1 MVLSEYYPLLTP
13 SLHIAK
19 DLASSPLPIPVRYLS
34 ISSPFRFWNRKFSI
48 LSVSFWYWYWN
59 EHLWGI
65 DIGIGFETASA
76 GFWYWYWFWNSFCWV
91 LVLVLVLKLASAG
104 FWYWYWFWIWFYV
117 SVLISK
123 NDSWS
128 LVWYWIYVA
137 LKRHCRT
144 HKMQRPFS
152 CTTCDYS
159 FHVRNIWL
167 ARFKTWILFRN
178 SFLHCSLEETLQNT
192 QDAKAF

>member
-1 MVLSEYYPLLTP
+1 MLQGKSQKLNLKMLKLKKLRKYLGKF
-13 SLHIAK
+13 SWIDAK
-19 DLASSPLPIPVRYLS
+19 KALQRMEASMRYILAIPVRYLS

-144 HKMQRPFS
+144 HKMRRPFS
-152 CTTCDYS
+152 CTTCDYVLIS
-159 FHVRNIWL
+159 C
-167 ARFKTWILFRN
+167 T
-178 SFLHCSLEETLQNT
+178 
-192 QDAKAF
+192 